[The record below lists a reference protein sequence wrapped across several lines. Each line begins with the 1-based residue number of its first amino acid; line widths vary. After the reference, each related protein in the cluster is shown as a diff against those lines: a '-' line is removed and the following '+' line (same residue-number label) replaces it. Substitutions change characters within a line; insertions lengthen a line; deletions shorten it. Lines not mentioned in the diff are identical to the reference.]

1 MITVTREH
9 LFNIEGDLIDIQDK
23 RPGLAIMINASVKRF
38 LQQNSMQLK
47 VNHSR
52 LSSIKDRFIQKDL
65 EGNYKA
71 EMVDGKPIPL
81 FITDPELLKLA
92 GVPDISLVEK
102 YFNEE
107 VERLMQQQVKIEI

>member
-1 MITVTREH
+1 MTVTRQQ
-9 LFNIEGDLIDIQDK
+9 LFSIEGDLMDIQDK
-23 RPGLAIMINASVKRF
+23 RPGLAIMINTSVKRF
-38 LQQNSMQLK
+38 LQRNTMQLK

-52 LSSIKDRFIQKDL
+52 LASIKDRFIQKDL

-71 EMVDGKPIPL
+71 DVVNGKPEPL

-92 GVPDISLVEK
+92 GVPDVSLVEK

-107 VERLMQQQVKIEI
+107 VDRLMQQQINIEI